1 MIRAGSGSRTLD
13 AALRPDGCRT
23 REVAAI
29 AAAGVLAVIAN
40 GKPGFDLK
48 ASGFA
53 ANGWGAHSPGLYS
66 FGAGFTSE
74 VVLTAFFV
82 LVILFPARSTGPAVF
97 VGGWAIRQLW
107 MFWLAPLVGAA
118 IIYPVVQ
125 PEEPPTTTE
134 ARPVLADRV

>member
-1 MIRAGSGSRTLD
+1 VIGGED
-13 AALRPDGCRT
+13 AHEPPALPRRH
-23 REVAAI
+23 RVAARPRRRVP
-29 AAAGVLAVIAN
+29 AEHQPRHRPLAI
-40 GKPGFDLK
+40 
-48 ASGFA
+48 
-53 ANGWGAHSPGLYS
+53 GLS
-66 FGAGFTSE
+66 LGLIHLISIPVTNTS
-74 VVLTAFFV
+74 VN
-82 LVILFPARSTGPAVF
+82 PARSTGPAVF